1 MVIVALLLVQMLG
14 KQLVALHQRFESLLE
29 FSFEYLGKIFKK
41 LFVGLDLTFQLLNAL
56 LQQLLVR

>member
-1 MVIVALLLVQMLG
+1 MVIVALFLVQMLG
-14 KQLVALHQRFESLLE
+14 KQLIALHQRFESLLE

-41 LFVGLDLTFQLLNAL
+41 WFVGLDLTFQLLNAL